1 MKTIFE
7 NKFVYDKEFYNEY
20 YKYLYFK
27 RTGVRVFDIILII
40 NLLISI
46 ISIIIPN
53 LFEINFYRAITN
65 IVVVLLFL
73 LIQIGGFFENKNIR
87 YKQDLEANNGKPIEV
102 EFLITKERISSDDI
116 NISFTNIKKIVRTKK
131 FYFLITKQQNCIILK
146 KDGFTKGTEHEF
158 EEFLRGKRLNCNG
171 RIEILKN

>member
-20 YKYLYFK
+20 YKHLYFK
-27 RTGVRVFDIILII
+27 RTGVRVFDIIIII

-46 ISIIIPN
+46 ISIITPN

-73 LIQIGGFFENKNIR
+73 LIQIGGFFENKNLR

-102 EFLITKERISSDDI
+102 EFLITKEKISSDDI

-131 FYFLITKQQNCIILK
+131 FYFLITKQRNCIVLK
-146 KDGFTKGTEHEF
+146 MDGFTKGTAREF
-158 EEFLRGKRLNCNG
+158 EKFLRGKRLNCNG

>member
-1 MKTIFE
+1 METIFE

-20 YKYLYFK
+20 YKYIYFK

-158 EEFLRGKRLNCNG
+158 EKFLTVKKLNRNG

>member
-1 MKTIFE
+1 METIFE

-73 LIQIGGFFENKNIR
+73 LIQIGCFFENKNIR

-158 EEFLRGKRLNCNG
+158 EKFLTVKKLNRNG

>member
-1 MKTIFE
+1 METIFE

-158 EEFLRGKRLNCNG
+158 EKFLTVKKLNRNG

>member
-1 MKTIFE
+1 METIFE

-20 YKYLYFK
+20 YKYIYFK

-73 LIQIGGFFENKNIR
+73 LIQIGCFFENKNIR

-158 EEFLRGKRLNCNG
+158 EKFLTVKKLNRNG